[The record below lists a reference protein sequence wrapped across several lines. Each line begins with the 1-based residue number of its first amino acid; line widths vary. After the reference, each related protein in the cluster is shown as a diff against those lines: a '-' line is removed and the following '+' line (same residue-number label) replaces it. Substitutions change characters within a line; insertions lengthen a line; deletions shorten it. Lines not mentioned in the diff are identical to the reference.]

1 MNGKW
6 KNLGAGLLIR
16 DKYRLM
22 RAVKPGGGGPSFSAL
37 QAGTKKIFQA
47 RFFSEREIPDE
58 MSLAF
63 RVKKAQKAHEL
74 CGDSVILPV
83 EFGFFQEVPFVV
95 YDLAK
100 ISMVEELLEPGQ
112 PVGDDRALR
121 SFAEALL
128 KMLEAAHGEGIVHL
142 GLSPLSVCWKGGKI
156 GSGGLAVLD
165 FGLAYFSGPSYFT
178 YPGSVDPD
186 LLPVA
191 AYAAP
196 EQAAGNEKPDQR
208 TDLYAAGALFYRL
221 ATGNPPFAG
230 SNSGQ
235 VLDRVVF
242 GEPPTFADGAAGSGA
257 ALDRFFRRALN
268 KSPFERF
275 QSAAAMREAMLGA
288 MSSLEIGKARG
299 PGDRKDSGGPP
310 AIRAGGRAAESASR
324 GEAAGKTPRPAAAG
338 DVLGMKPSEVSTLPP
353 MPREPGEL
361 QLVAPFVAKDRKA
374 QGEEKSSA
382 WTWIAFMVILVGLVS
397 GVLYF
402 SFFKNLKGAV
412 HQPPSEVAPAAPAP
426 SPGVSKGGAEPGR
439 ADANQA
445 SDMQE
450 AQGGAVSVPGLADS
464 GSGASGVEGKA
475 PGAGQA
481 PEIGGTFE
489 AGEDQSAESKKKKT
503 HKKKKK
509 TKEEAEGKIPSG
521 INYVD

>member
-6 KNLGAGLLIR
+6 KNLGAGLLVR

-37 QAGTKKIFQA
+37 QAGTKKIFQV

-58 MSLAF
+58 MTLAF
-63 RVKKAQKAHEL
+63 RVKKAQKAREI
-74 CGDSVILPV
+74 CGESVILPV

-100 ISMVEELLEPGQ
+100 ISSVEELLEPGQ

-121 SFAEALL
+121 SFADALL

-186 LLPVA
+186 LIPVA

-196 EQAAGNEKPDQR
+196 EQAAGNEKPDHR

-235 VLDRVVF
+235 VLDSVVF
-242 GEPPTFADGAAGSGA
+242 GEPPMFADGAAGSGA

-268 KSPFERF
+268 KNPFERF

-288 MSSLEIGKARG
+288 MSSLEIGQARG
-299 PGDRKDSGGPP
+299 PEERKDSGSPP
-310 AIRAGGRAAESASR
+310 AIRAEGRAAKSASR

-338 DVLGMKPSEVSTLPP
+338 NVLGMKPSEVSTLPP
-353 MPREPGEL
+353 TPKEPGEL
-361 QLVAPFVAKDRKA
+361 QLVAPFAAKDRKA
-374 QGEEKSSA
+374 RGEEKSSA

-412 HQPPSEVAPAAPAP
+412 HQPPSGVAPAAPAP

-439 ADANQA
+439 ADVNQA
-445 SDMQE
+445 SDVQE

-464 GSGASGVEGKA
+464 GSGA
-475 PGAGQA
+475 AGIEEKT
-481 PEIGGTFE
+481 PEIVGTSE
-489 AGEDQSAESKKKKT
+489 AGEDQSADSKKKKT

-509 TKEEAEGKIPSG
+509 TEEEVEGKIPSG